1 MAMRRHQP
9 ARSLA
14 TFAAALIVGSCAG
27 APPELGYRLPASP
40 SVVYAYGDTTLVDVA
55 IMGQSMEIAMRGDA
69 DYGVSFA
76 TAASGIEV
84 TLTVDRLDASLTL
97 PMAETERLDASEVRG
112 PLVFTLDGEGD
123 ATVVSTPEVS
133 MAASRM
139 LSGLTTAHSFFPGL
153 PDRVVSV
160 GDSWVDSIT
169 FEGDAELGAMT
180 EATVYEYRV
189 VGDTVIDGRPL
200 VEIGFTGSSRTS
212 NSMNMSGMTVA
223 QSSIVE
229 LDGHVLWDERAGI
242 MFEMV
247 RRGEGGGTVRIPMSP
262 QPLPITVRITQ
273 RARLV
278 EG

>member
-1 MAMRRHQP
+1 MALPRHQP

-14 TFAAALIVGSCAG
+14 TFVAALAVGSCAG

-76 TAASGIEV
+76 TAASGVEV

-97 PMAETERLDASEVRG
+97 PMAETERLDASQVQG
-112 PLVFTLDGEGD
+112 ALVFNLDGEGN

-139 LSGLTTAHSFFPGL
+139 LSALTTAHSFFPGL
-153 PDRVVSV
+153 PDRVVTV

-169 FEGDAELGAMT
+169 YEGDAELGAVT
-180 EATVYEYRV
+180 EATVYEYRL
-189 VGDTVIDGRPL
+189 VGDTVVDGRPL
-200 VEIGFTGSSRTS
+200 VEIGFTGSSSTS

-223 QSSIVE
+223 QSSTVE
-229 LDGHVLWDERAGI
+229 LDGHVLWDERAGL

-247 RRGEGGGTVRIPMSP
+247 RRGEGRGTVRIPVSP

-273 RARLV
+273 KARLV
-278 EG
+278 ER